1 VQPNGNH
8 LAVEENTFHEN
19 DWGSEYYETR
29 LEYKIFK
36 QVFVPFSS
44 KSFGENDRLIK
55 HLTSNVKGLLFNFTA
70 FLEANGLND
79 FLISQLLS
87 PFIIAKSAVG
97 LSFDLTILALSLVT
111 RSLTTLFYMAS
122 YQVFGAPNKDTSS
135 PSDLEKYLSYS
146 SNRGY

>member
-1 VQPNGNH
+1 MFNY
-8 LAVEENTFHEN
+8 LAVEEKTFHKN
-19 DWGSEYYETR
+19 DWGSEYHETR
-29 LEYKIFK
+29 LEFKIFK
-36 QVFVPFSS
+36 QLFVPFSS
-44 KSFGENDRLIK
+44 KSFGQNDRLIK

-122 YQVFGAPNKDTSS
+122 YQVFGAPNKDTSAPFDRENYLRY
-135 PSDLEKYLSYS
+135 PSNK
-146 SNRGY
+146 GH